1 MSEEQQGDPADD
13 AIRATAA
20 DASLGAVEWPAGE
33 AEEPHGRAE
42 VEASMEGSKAAQ
54 AAEAAG
60 APSEQRSRTAADRES
75 DDGELTPSD
84 PSRPMQEHAGRAGEQ
99 ADDVDRS

>member
-42 VEASMEGSKAAQ
+42 LGASMEGS
-54 AAEAAG
+54 EAAG

-84 PSRPMQEHAGRAGEQ
+84 PSRPMQEHAGGRAGDQ